1 MASLSDPLAE
11 HLWSLARPTLDP
23 SRRPPRPFLL
33 QLAGVPLVGKSTLA
47 RHLRDRIDATLLHVE
62 NDVVRVHVAKAM
74 GRSEPGYDGDENLAT
89 YATARG
95 LAQRAL
101 SWGSHVV
108 HDATNLTEGD
118 RRGGY
123 HVADLA
129 GRPGGV
135 AFVTAPQ
142 EVLAHRARSLSPSR
156 RRAFEK
162 LGHRQPDPRAC
173 LRPSVE
179 LDGTR
184 PPQANV
190 DRLLRDPAMAYLW
203 PSSAPRW

>member
-1 MASLSDPLAE
+1 MASLSDTLAE

-23 SRRPPRPFLL
+23 ARRPPRPLLL

-47 RHLRDRIDATLLHVE
+47 RRLRDRIEATLLHVE
-62 NDVVRVHVAKAM
+62 NDVIRVHVAKAL
-74 GRSEPGYDGDENLAT
+74 GRSEPAYDGTENLAT

-95 LAQRAL
+95 LAHRAL
-101 SWGSHVV
+101 AWGSHVV
-108 HDATNLTEGD
+108 HDATNLTEEERKD
-118 RRGGY
+118 GY

-129 GRPGGV
+129 GRSCCV

-142 EVLAHRARSLSPSR
+142 GILADRARLLSPSR
-156 RRAFEK
+156 QRAFEK
-162 LGHRQPDPRAC
+162 LGHRRPDPQAC

-179 LDGTR
+179 LDGT
-184 PPQANV
+184 QAPGTNA

-203 PSSAPRW
+203 PDRRPR